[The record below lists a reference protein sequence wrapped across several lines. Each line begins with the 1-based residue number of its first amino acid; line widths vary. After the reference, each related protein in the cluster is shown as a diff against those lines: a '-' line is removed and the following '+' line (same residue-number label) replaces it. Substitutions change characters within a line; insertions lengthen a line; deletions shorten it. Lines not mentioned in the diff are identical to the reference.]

1 MNSSIW
7 ETPSKNSI
15 EPRKAE
21 IKKIETQ
28 EEEAQRHLF
37 CTSAKFS
44 GGTDTQ

>member
-15 EPRKAE
+15 EPRIADRKV
-21 IKKIETQ
+21 IETR
-28 EEEAQRHLF
+28 EEGAQRHLF